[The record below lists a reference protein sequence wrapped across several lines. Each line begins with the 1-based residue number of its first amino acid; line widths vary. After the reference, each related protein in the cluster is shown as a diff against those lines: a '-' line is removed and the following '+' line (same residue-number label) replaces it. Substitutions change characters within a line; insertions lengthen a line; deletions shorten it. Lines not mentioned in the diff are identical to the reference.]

1 MPEITAN
8 GIAPSNSVQRSQKL
22 LGITNNNNNT
32 NNIIIADFT
41 INDILATL
49 LGGIIIS
56 KLYNI
61 SIIKSVLGLFL
72 VLEFLHLVFGI
83 NTALVPDLISE
94 L

>member
-8 GIAPSNSVQRSQKL
+8 KIAPSNSVKRSQKL
-22 LGITNNNNNT
+22 LGISNNNNN

-72 VLEFLHLVFGI
+72 VLEFLHLVLGVD
-83 NTALVPDLISE
+83 TSLVTEIISE
-94 L
+94 V